1 MDIYYCTNCK
11 GNPYTKILYGSTE
24 CPVCG
29 KTLTYGDV
37 SEESLS
43 GRPLLYSSQITLKN
57 RILNL
62 FSGDN
67 KEENKENIF
76 KETLGR
82 YNIEYEEQYFLYLS
96 IMMEK
101 KDLFKCRFVIGNA
114 PDKLNV
120 ISKTPFF
127 SSDICFSDRLEI
139 SYLEECRVLFENQI
153 QNNGIILDPSLF
165 HIYYAEK
172 SEIKEK
178 KKIDLNFRPDG
189 NRKEN
194 ESDRYFLMYSANG
207 YGDIDINSKKE
218 DNTGFINELVKVHN
232 MHNKNY
238 IDYVF
243 FREKKTGIS
252 YPLATF
258 ADNGAVLYDDPY
270 SNLVRYDRIMKEM
283 TASIF

>member
-1 MDIYYCTNCK
+1 MDIYFCSNCK

-43 GRPLLYSSQITLKN
+43 GRPVLYSSQKSLKN
-57 RILNL
+57 RIKKLITKENA
-62 FSGDN
+62 
-67 KEENKENIF
+67 EENEIIF
-76 KETLGR
+76 KETLGK
-82 YNIEYEEQYFLYLS
+82 YNISADEQYYLYLC
-96 IMMEK
+96 ITMEK
-101 KDLFKCRFVIGNA
+101 KDLFRCRFVLGNA

-120 ISKTPFF
+120 ISKTPYF
-127 SSDICFSDRLEI
+127 SSDIFFSDRLEI
-139 SYLEECRVLFENQI
+139 SYLEECRMLFEKEI
-153 QNNGIILDPSLF
+153 LESGISLDPSLY

-172 SEIKEK
+172 TDVKEK
-178 KKIDLNFRPDG
+178 QKITLNIRPDE

-194 ESDRYFLMYSANG
+194 ESDRYFLMYTAKG
-207 YGDIDINSKKE
+207 YGDIEINNQNEEKS
-218 DNTGFINELVKVHN
+218 GLISELVKVHN

-238 IDYVF
+238 MDYIF

-270 SNLVRYDRIMKEM
+270 SNLIRYDRIMKEM